1 MTLDYPLFSLPCI
14 LVSPQATQ
22 WLLCLYASPH
32 RGVGAR
38 PSPQLPH
45 QVSFAAFVNEK
56 PVWAEVGLKIPCG
69 ITARNTDKLLT

>member
-14 LVSPQATQ
+14 LVLPQATQ

-38 PSPQLPH
+38 PR